1 MPLIGAVQEPITSA
15 PLVIFIYLVLILMIA
30 GALAGILLRSTLYA
44 IGTFSAT
51 LALVALL
58 YLTIAPFLLFAVQL
72 LVFTTVSAALLI
84 GLLRETSGIQEST
97 VGPFSREWI
106 IGAAVAAALLA
117 VGAFATVARRSAL
130 TTLLG
135 TQLMFAAGAIAFVA
149 FGRFTV
155 LSQTPAAAHENVAGV
170 MALFV
175 GAIAVAELAVG
186 LALAAII
193 YRESRSFAVDAD
205 RG

>member
-1 MPLIGAVQEPITSA
+1 MSIG
-15 PLVIFIYLVLILMIA
+15 LN
-30 GALAGILLRSTLYA
+30 G
-44 IGTFSAT
+44 
-51 LALVALL
+51 
-58 YLTIAPFLLFAVQL
+58 FLLA
-72 LVFTTVSAALLI
+72 S
-84 GLLRETSGIQEST
+84 
-97 VGPFSREWI
+97 
-106 IGAAVAAALLA
+106 AALLA

-130 TTLLG
+130 TALLG

-149 FGRFTV
+149 FGRFSM
-155 LSQTPAAAHENVAGV
+155 LRQTPATAHENVAGV

>member
-1 MPLIGAVQEPITSA
+1 MSIG
-15 PLVIFIYLVLILMIA
+15 LN
-30 GALAGILLRSTLYA
+30 G
-44 IGTFSAT
+44 
-51 LALVALL
+51 
-58 YLTIAPFLLFAVQL
+58 FLLA
-72 LVFTTVSAALLI
+72 S
-84 GLLRETSGIQEST
+84 
-97 VGPFSREWI
+97 
-106 IGAAVAAALLA
+106 AALLA

-175 GAIAVAELAVG
+175 GAVALAELALG
-186 LALAAII
+186 LAMAALV